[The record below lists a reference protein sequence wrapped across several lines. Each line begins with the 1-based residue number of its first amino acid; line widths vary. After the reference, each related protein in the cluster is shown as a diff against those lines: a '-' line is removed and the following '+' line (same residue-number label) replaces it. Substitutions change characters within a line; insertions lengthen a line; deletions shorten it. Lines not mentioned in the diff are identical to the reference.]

1 VCVSS
6 SRHATLCRVADRRA
20 TVGGWTG
27 TSFLE
32 VDVGRIHS
40 WDGPARVLYLG
51 SSNVAQC
58 ADMVLFRAD
67 YMQGTRQSFRTKED
81 AIAFAE
87 RQGRL
92 SIALT
97 STSPI
102 YISDSCSPFICRL
115 GLLRVSH
122 ASMYAP
128 LMHLLTHPSTDKLQ
142 LSRRSRRRT
151 MRRTMCTSLTHF
163 VSPGRSSWGASACI
177 PLFRMHIYIIP
188 FRTFIF

>member
-1 VCVSS
+1 
-6 SRHATLCRVADRRA
+6 VADRRA

-32 VDVGRIHS
+32 VDVGRIHL

-87 RQGRL
+87 RQGML
-92 SIALT
+92 PIPF
-97 STSPI
+97 TSPI
-102 YISDSCSPFICRL
+102 HVSDTCLPFLLRL

-122 ASMYAP
+122 ASIYDP
-128 LMHLLTHPSTDKLQ
+128 LSY
-142 LSRRSRRRT
+142 
-151 MRRTMCTSLTHF
+151 
-163 VSPGRSSWGASACI
+163 
-177 PLFRMHIYIIP
+177 IY
-188 FRTFIF
+188 